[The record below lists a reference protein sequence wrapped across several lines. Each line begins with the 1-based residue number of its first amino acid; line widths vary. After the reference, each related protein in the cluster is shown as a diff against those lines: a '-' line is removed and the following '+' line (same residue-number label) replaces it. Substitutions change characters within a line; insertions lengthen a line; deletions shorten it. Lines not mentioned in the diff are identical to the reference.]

1 MTNFEVVP
9 VENLANALAIRS
21 QSLHVGG
28 GDFPFLKLN
37 QDGSWT
43 FGADKIETQEQSRWA
58 VNPNSFT
65 EGFIAW
71 GKSEV
76 IDERMVSMTSA
87 APILQ
92 ADLPPVPEATK
103 GWQKQLGCMLV
114 CTNGDDKGTQV
125 LFKTSSFGGVK
136 GVRALV
142 DAVVTQLGTDQVNI
156 MPIVELS
163 SENYKHKDWGK
174 IIYSPVFDVKSWV
187 PVDTTDVEP
196 EPEVKTKAVK
206 KRRRPAATA

>member
-1 MTNFEVVP
+1 MSNFEVVP
-9 VENLANALAIRS
+9 VADLASALAIRS

-37 QDGSWT
+37 QDGAWT
-43 FGADKIETQEQSRWA
+43 FGADKIETQEKSRWA

-76 IDERMVSMTSA
+76 IDERMTAMTSA
-87 APILQ
+87 APISQ
-92 ADLPPVPEATK
+92 NDLPPVPEAVK

-114 CTNGDDKGTQV
+114 CVNGDDKGTQV
-125 LFKTSSFGGVK
+125 MFKTSSFGGVK

-142 DAVVTQLGTDQVNI
+142 DAVVTQLGSDQVNI

-163 SENYKHKDWGK
+163 EEHYMHKDWNK
-174 IIYSPVFDVKSWV
+174 LIYGPVFEVKNFV
-187 PVDTTDVEP
+187 PVDATEIESEP
-196 EPEVKTKAVK
+196 EPKAVK
-206 KRRRPAATA
+206 KRRRPAAAA